1 MEEDWRGSGNFGC
14 LRACGKMQGF
24 FGQGFFLD
32 KDVDVAAVA
41 AVVHGV
47 EVSNPSSF
55 LEIPTLY
62 IFLKIHLGHRRG
74 TSC

>member
-1 MEEDWRGSGNFGC
+1 MEGLWELWMFAGVWENASFFLVKGS
-14 LRACGKMQGF
+14 
-24 FGQGFFLD
+24 FLD
-32 KDVDVAAVA
+32 KDVDVAAAA